1 MTTNGNVIITKI
13 EAENFLL
20 INKMDYTPR
29 PGVNVFVG
37 QNKQGK
43 TDVIRLLKATLKGA
57 GAEIISHGKDKA
69 SLMVRL
75 SDGHEIRRAFTKKSK
90 RFQVKTPEGDF
101 KALPQTFID
110 AILGD
115 SDLSFD
121 PIAFVLK
128 DPKEQKHML
137 LESFNIGKVT
147 PEILSG
153 ILENDAI
160 RRLDFNKD
168 GLSVLKD
175 AETIIYTKRFEV
187 NKEVAYKKALYEEKV
202 KQLPESYDPTQ
213 FTGDKSDNI
222 QRNIAESEKTLTEAI
237 TIKRQVEGGKSL
249 IDRLTNQI
257 AEDEKQSAEIACL
270 ITMDERTKEL
280 ESDIKDFES
289 KLASAKEAL
298 LLVSQARVKKERLLK
313 QIEDNKSTVDALKFE
328 EIPDISAIEK
338 EIVDLR
344 SELEENKKLTA
355 VAEIYDDMMILKE
368 HYDTQ
373 KKEADD
379 LTAKLKKVR
388 DELPDEIMKQATIP
402 FESLSFEG
410 DEVIIN
416 GNRLS
421 LMATSEQL
429 FATLQIYK
437 ERNKNAKLKIICADR
452 IECLDDESYKKFWEF
467 VNAEGFQV
475 FATKVIS
482 AQIPED
488 AVMIEHGELVG
499 KVEKDN
505 ENN

>member
-1 MTTNGNVIITKI
+1 MTTNGNITVTKI

-20 INKMDYTPR
+20 ISKMDYTPR
-29 PGVNVFVG
+29 PGMNIFVG

-43 TDVIRLLKATLKGA
+43 TDVIRLLKAALKGA

-75 SDGHEIRRAFTKKSK
+75 SDGHEIRRAFTEKSK
-90 RFQVKTPEGDF
+90 RFQIKTPEGDF
-101 KALPQTFID
+101 KASPQAFID

-115 SDLSFD
+115 ADLSFD

-128 DPKEQKHML
+128 DPKDQKHML
-137 LESFNIGKVT
+137 LESFNIGKIT
-147 PEILSG
+147 PEILTD
-153 ILENDAI
+153 ILEDDVI
-160 RRLDFNKD
+160 KRLDFDKD

-175 AETIIYTKRFEV
+175 AENIIYTKRSEI
-187 NKEVAYKKALYEEKV
+187 NKEVTHRKALYENAMKDF
-202 KQLPESYDPTQ
+202 PENYDRSK
-213 FTGDKSDNI
+213 FMGDKTESI
-222 QRNIAESEKTLTEAI
+222 QGNIAEREKALTEAI
-237 TIKRQVEGGKSL
+237 TIKRQAENGKSL

-257 AEDEKQSAEIACL
+257 AEDTKQSEEIAS
-270 ITMDERTKEL
+270 ITTMDERIKEL
-280 ESDIKDFES
+280 EKDIEEFEA

-298 LLVSQARVKKERLLK
+298 LLISQARVKKERLLK
-313 QIEDNKSTVDALKFE
+313 QIADNKSTLDALKFE
-328 EIPDISAIEK
+328 EVPDISAIEK
-338 EIVDLR
+338 EIVTLR
-344 SELEENKKLTA
+344 SELEENNKQA
-355 VAEIYDDMMILKE
+355 VIAIIYDETLAFKANYE
-368 HYDTQ
+368 TQ

-379 LTAKLKKVR
+379 LTAKIKKVR
-388 DELPDEIMKQATIP
+388 EELPDEIMKQATIP
-402 FESLSFEG
+402 FESLTFEG

-467 VNAEGFQV
+467 INAEGFQI

-482 AQIPED
+482 AQIPDD
-488 AVMIEHGELVG
+488 AVMVEGGELHQGVIQ
-499 KVEKDN
+499 
-505 ENN
+505 